1 MLLLVYIC
9 ILIQSVVAVHLI
21 KPRVALISQ
30 ALKYQKKKKVNLDD
44 DIILNNKKHFVNA
57 ISGAIS
63 CSFTHVLVTPLD
75 VIKTHVQVQQLTSSS
90 SSSPHSVR
98 QSIKKLMKNDGLSR
112 WVILTVNYNTYN
124 QAHTYTHN
132 LYS

>member
-44 DIILNNKKHFVNA
+44 DIIQNNKKHFVNA

-63 CSFTHVLVTPLD
+63 CSFTHALVTPLD

-90 SSSPHSVR
+90 SSSSSSSSHSVR

-112 WVILTVNYNTYN
+112 
-124 QAHTYTHN
+124 
-132 LYS
+132 